1 MFCWHVDVRQAV
13 LVTMQ
18 LNEISRPLFVLIEG
32 EPADSGLVR
41 AAREYADANACSI
54 TLLRVL
60 PEVNRAFRG
69 DSGVVIPPR
78 QTRLAMKAYSKRHLE
93 KLKEQLLRD
102 RARPTRTLVR
112 FGDVI
117 KELARATDAQQPAA
131 VMARSRAG
139 SFMPWRGRDRR
150 LQRALRMP
158 VILLDAAD
166 RLIGAPA
173 DDAIAAPLNI
183 SDKVQAIHR
192 LPAFAG
198 LSRKELVEIA
208 RNLDEAQVEA
218 GTTVVHEG
226 RSNHAFWIVL
236 DGELDLS
243 VRGKVLERVTSYGLV
258 GAPSMLDGRPAWA
271 TVTATTPVRA
281 LVAGRSQFRAICAD
295 DRIPLRLWAATGTR
309 LRHHMLHSMSEA
321 G

>member
-1 MFCWHVDVRQAV
+1 
-13 LVTMQ
+13 MQ
-18 LNEISRPLFVLIEG
+18 LNEMSRSLFVLIDG
-32 EPADSGLVR
+32 GPADSGLVR

-69 DSGVVIPPR
+69 DRGVVIPPG

-93 KLKEQLLRD
+93 KLKAQFLRD

-117 KELARATDAQQPAA
+117 NELARASDAGQPHA

-139 SFMPWRGRDRR
+139 SFLPWRARDRR
-150 LQRALRMP
+150 LQRKLRMP

-166 RLIGAPA
+166 RLMGAPA

-183 SDKVQAIHR
+183 SDKVRAIHR
-192 LPAFAG
+192 LPVFAG
-198 LSRKELVEIA
+198 LSRKELVEVA
-208 RNLDEAQVEA
+208 RNLDEAQVDA

-236 DGELDLS
+236 DGELDLT
-243 VRGKVLERVTSYGLV
+243 VRGKVLERVTSPGLV

-271 TVTATTPVRA
+271 TVTATTRVRA

-295 DRIPLRLWAATGTR
+295 ARIPLRLWAATGTR
-309 LRHHMLHSMSEA
+309 LRHHMVHAMSEA